1 MWTGKE
7 EASQAAGKPDQDLVM
22 VGYMA
27 LAGSAVMT
35 RQDRER
41 LLSRLPE
48 ELIDQ
53 LLVYD
58 SQRQAHKAM
67 LQESALKE
75 AGVSAWFP
83 LGEGGIFN
91 GLWHM
96 ADHWGTGFTVQLKD
110 LPVRQET
117 IEVCEIEEKN
127 PYYLHS
133 EGCLLLAANHG
144 DRVCAALGA
153 QGIPAAVI
161 GVLTN
166 KKDKTLCHDS
176 TISCLNRPRQD
187 ELDVFF
193 KEHGLNMPE

>member
-7 EASQAAGKPDQDLVM
+7 ESSVTTGRPDQDLVLA
-22 VGYMA
+22 GYMA
-27 LAGSAVMT
+27 LAGSAVMAK
-35 RQDRER
+35 QDHDR
-41 LLSRLPE
+41 LLKRLPE

-53 LLVYD
+53 LLAYD
-58 SQRQAHKAM
+58 VQRDGWKDI
-67 LQESALKE
+67 LGESRLTE
-75 AGVSAWFP
+75 IGVSAWFP

-127 PYYLHS
+127 PYYLYS
-133 EGCLLLAANHG
+133 EGCLLLAADHG
-144 DRVCAALGA
+144 DRVCAALRA
-153 QGIPAAVI
+153 QGIPASVI

-176 TISCLNRPRQD
+176 TVSCLNRPRQD
-187 ELDVFF
+187 ELDVFME
-193 KEHGLNMPE
+193 EHGLAMPQ

>member
-1 MWTGKE
+1 M
-7 EASQAAGKPDQDLVM
+7 
-22 VGYMA
+22 
-27 LAGSAVMT
+27 AGSAVMA
-35 RQDRER
+35 RQDREK
-41 LLSRLPE
+41 LLTRLPE

-53 LLVYD
+53 LLVFD
-58 SQRQAHKAM
+58 SQRKEHKDL

-75 AGVSAWFP
+75 VGASAWFP

-127 PYYLHS
+127 PYYLYS

-144 DRVCAALGA
+144 DRVCATLRA

-193 KEHGLNMPE
+193 KEHGLTMPE

>member
-7 EASQAAGKPDQDLVM
+7 ESSMAMGRPDQDLVM
-22 VGYMA
+22 AGYMA
-27 LAGSAVMT
+27 LAGSAVMV

-41 LLSRLPE
+41 LLDRLPE

-53 LLVYD
+53 LLAFD
-58 SQRQAHKAM
+58 RRREECKDI
-67 LQESALKE
+67 LQESIGKE
-75 AGVSAWFP
+75 AGASAWFP

-127 PYYLHS
+127 PYYLYS
-133 EGCLLLAANHG
+133 EGCWLLAADHG
-144 DRVCAALGA
+144 DRVCAALRA

-176 TISCLNRPRQD
+176 TVSCLNRPRQD
-187 ELDVFF
+187 ELDVFME
-193 KEHGLNMPE
+193 EHGLIMPQ

>member
-7 EASQAAGKPDQDLVM
+7 ESSVTMGRPDQDLVLA
-22 VGYMA
+22 GYMA
-27 LAGSAVMT
+27 LAGSSVMA

-53 LLVYD
+53 LLVFD
-58 SQRQAHKAM
+58 RQREENKTRMQGSFLEKMGA
-67 LQESALKE
+67 
-75 AGVSAWFP
+75 SAWFP

-96 ADHWGTGFTVQLKD
+96 ADHWGTGFEVQLKD
-110 LPVRQET
+110 LPVCQET

-144 DRVCAALGA
+144 DRVCASLRA

-166 KKDKTLCHDS
+166 RKDKTLCHDS
-176 TISCLNRPRQD
+176 TVSCLNRPRPD
-187 ELDVFF
+187 ELDVFME
-193 KEHGLNMPE
+193 EHGAATLQ

>member
-7 EASQAAGKPDQDLVM
+7 ESSMTVGQPDQDLVM
-22 VGYMA
+22 AGYMA
-27 LAGSAVMT
+27 LAGSAVMA
-35 RQDRER
+35 RKDRGRLLER
-41 LLSRLPE
+41 LPK
-48 ELIDQ
+48 ELLDQ
-53 LLVYD
+53 LLD
-58 SQRQAHKAM
+58 WDGRREGWRDI
-67 LQESALKE
+67 LQESTLRE
-75 AGVSAWFP
+75 TGVLAWFP

-117 IEVCEIEEKN
+117 IEVCEIEEIN
-127 PYYLHS
+127 PYYLYS

-144 DRVCAALGA
+144 DRVCAALRT

-176 TISCLNRPRQD
+176 TISCLNRPKKD
-187 ELDVFF
+187 ELDVFH
-193 KEHGLNMPE
+193 EAHGIAMPQ

>member
-1 MWTGKE
+1 MPTQEDLLE
-7 EASQAAGKPDQDLVM
+7 EAGA
-22 VGYMA
+22 
-27 LAGSAVMT
+27 T
-35 RQDRER
+35 
-41 LLSRLPE
+41 
-48 ELIDQ
+48 
-53 LLVYD
+53 
-58 SQRQAHKAM
+58 
-67 LQESALKE
+67 
-75 AGVSAWFP
+75 AWFP

-96 ADHWGTGFTVQLKD
+96 ADHWGTGFVVQLKD

-127 PYYLHS
+127 PYYLYS

-144 DRVCAALGA
+144 DRVCAFLRA

-176 TISCLNRPRQD
+176 TVSCLNRPKQD
-187 ELDVFF
+187 ELDVFME
-193 KEHGLNMPE
+193 EHGAATLQ

>member
-7 EASQAAGKPDQDLVM
+7 ESSVTLGRPDQDLVLS
-22 VGYMA
+22 GYMA
-27 LAGSAVMT
+27 LAGSAVIV

-41 LLSRLPE
+41 LLERLPE

-53 LLVYD
+53 LLAFD
-58 SQRQAHKAM
+58 RQREKHKTI
-67 LQESALKE
+67 LQESFLTE
-75 AGVSAWFP
+75 TGVSAWFP

-117 IEVCEIEEKN
+117 IEVCEIQEIN
-127 PYYLHS
+127 PYYLCS

-144 DRVCAALGA
+144 DRVCAALQA

-176 TISCLNRPRQD
+176 TVSCLNRPRQD
-187 ELDVFF
+187 ELDMFF
-193 KEHGLNMPE
+193 KEHGLAMPQ